1 MQVISFMAIKGG
13 VGKTTMAFQFAKY
26 LQENNKSTLL
36 IDLDSQKSLTGTFE
50 TKDFN
55 FKDKH
60 NISEIL
66 SNPQIGIIATTVEK
80 NIDVIPSTSN
90 LEEIA
95 DNLATKPNK
104 ELLLFMWFVK
114 NSKELNQ
121 KYDYIILD
129 LPPAWNLLTKNG
141 VAVADKVISP
151 MEPSRF
157 GYESHTKVLQSVS
170 TLKNEVVDPVSGK
183 SDVSAKIYFLGNRVK
198 HNTNSSKEFLEALKN
213 INDVIG
219 IVPEKEAINTSMLL
233 KKGIFDYLEETGQ
246 THTQNKFIASLKK
259 VFNQIETKG
268 IE

>member
-1 MQVISFMAIKGG
+1 
-13 VGKTTMAFQFAKY
+13 
-26 LQENNKSTLL
+26 
-36 IDLDSQKSLTGTFE
+36 
-50 TKDFN
+50 
-55 FKDKH
+55 
-60 NISEIL
+60 
-66 SNPQIGIIATTVEK
+66 
-80 NIDVIPSTSN
+80 
-90 LEEIA
+90 
-95 DNLATKPNK
+95 
-104 ELLLFMWFVK
+104 MWFVK

-170 TLKNEVVDPVSGK
+170 TLKKEVVDPVSGK
-183 SDVSAKIYFLGNRVK
+183 SYVSAKIYFLGNRVK

>member
-1 MQVISFMAIKGG
+1 MEIIRQEQQLSILKDEKKKNYYTKSELLEFLNIVKDNFTLDVYVAFRLLAFTGARKGEL
-13 VGKTTMAFQFAKY
+13 A
-26 LQENNKSTLL
+26 
-36 IDLDSQKSLTGTFE
+36 SLTW
-50 TKDFN
+50 KDFN

-183 SDVSAKIYFLGNRVK
+183 SYVSAKIYFLGNRVK
-198 HNTNSSKEFLEALKN
+198 HNTNSSKEFLEALKS

-246 THTQNKFIASLKK
+246 THTQKYS
-259 VFNQIETKG
+259 TK
-268 IE
+268 

>member
-1 MQVISFMAIKGG
+1 MA
-13 VGKTTMAFQFAKY
+13 
-26 LQENNKSTLL
+26 
-36 IDLDSQKSLTGTFE
+36 
-50 TKDFN
+50 
-55 FKDKH
+55 
-60 NISEIL
+60 
-66 SNPQIGIIATTVEK
+66 
-80 NIDVIPSTSN
+80 
-90 LEEIA
+90 
-95 DNLATKPNK
+95 
-104 ELLLFMWFVK
+104 
-114 NSKELNQ
+114 
-121 KYDYIILD
+121 
-129 LPPAWNLLTKNG
+129 
-141 VAVADKVISP
+141 VAVIVISP

-183 SDVSAKIYFLGNRVK
+183 SYVSAKIYFLGNRVK
-198 HNTNSSKEFLEALKN
+198 HNTNSSKEFLEALKS